1 MSAHGT
7 QRNRPAT
14 ARRSGSMWSIGT
26 IVVASLFLWPRA
38 SAEPLLG
45 EGSAEGWEGG
55 GPIALTDVIDSV
67 ERSYPLLL
75 AAFVEFERVEA
86 EAMAARG
93 AFDTRLLASG
103 EASPT
108 GFYDHYTGD
117 VGIEQP
123 TRLWGARLFA
133 GYRIGR
139 GDFPSYMGGDKT
151 NEGGEVRAGIEVPLL
166 KGGFT
171 DESRT
176 RLRTTEL
183 EQQAVLPEVELKR
196 IEIFRD
202 ASETYWNWV
211 AMGLNVQ
218 VEGRLLATAEA
229 RQEQFV
235 GQAERGAIPRVQ
247 LVDNQRLIVDRR
259 IRLRGAER
267 DAREAAIALS
277 LFLRDDAGQM
287 LLPPAARVPG
297 DFPPENLWD
306 EAQLERDIALASEAH
321 PSLVE
326 LRLRRKQ
333 VEARVAL
340 DRNALLPDLRLQ
352 LEGSQDFGESSKGI
366 DTKGSVSND
375 PKDQTEVKARLR
387 LELPVLQREARGR
400 LVRAQAD
407 LRRLDYEIG
416 FQRDRI
422 RSEILRARAA
432 LEAAYDQTNLA
443 RENLELAQQLE
454 QAEERKLALGS
465 SNLIN
470 VNIRELQA
478 ADAARALIFAQAA
491 YFRSLARYRAA
502 VAIDEID

>member
-1 MSAHGT
+1 MAITVWSSSVWLTGVLAISAVAI
-7 QRNRPAT
+7 RT
-14 ARRSGSMWSIGT
+14 AAA
-26 IVVASLFLWPRA
+26 V
-38 SAEPLLG
+38 EPLLE
-45 EGSAEGWEGG
+45 EGRVDGLVEE
-55 GPIALTDVIDSV
+55 GPIDLDDVLDSV
-67 ERSYPLLL
+67 DRSYPLLL
-75 AAFVEFERVEA
+75 AALVEIERIEA
-86 EAMAARG
+86 EALAARG

-103 EASPT
+103 AASPT

-117 VGIEQP
+117 MGIEQP

-151 NEGGEVRAGIEVPLL
+151 NEGGEVRAGVEVPLL
-166 KGGFT
+166 KGGIT

-183 EQQAVLPEVELKR
+183 GQQAVLPQVEQRR
-196 IEIFRD
+196 IEIVRD
-202 ASETYWNWV
+202 ASETYWDWV

-218 VEGRLLATAEA
+218 VERRLLATAEA
-229 RQEQFV
+229 RQAQFQ

-247 LVDNQRLIVDRR
+247 LVDNERLIVDRK

-267 DAREAAIALS
+267 DAREAAVALS
-277 LFLRDDAGQM
+277 LFFRDEAGRTV
-287 LLPPAARVPG
+287 LPPPERVPG
-297 DFPPENLWD
+297 DFPPEYLWG
-306 EAQLERDIALASEAH
+306 EAQLERDIARASEAH
-321 PSLVE
+321 PILRE
-326 LRLRRKQ
+326 LRLRRQ
-333 VEARVAL
+333 QIEATVAR

-352 LEGSQDFGESSKGI
+352 LEGSQDFGESAKGI
-366 DTKGSVSND
+366 DTKGNVSDD
-375 PKDQTEVKARLR
+375 PKDQTEVKASLR
-387 LELPVLQREARGR
+387 LELPVLQRQARGR
-400 LVRAQAD
+400 LVQSQAD

-422 RSEILRARAA
+422 QAEILRATAA

-454 QAEERKLALGS
+454 RAEERKLSLGS

-491 YFRSLARYRAA
+491 YFRSLARYQAA
-502 VAIDEID
+502 VATYDAD